1 MISTNTKSL
10 NYKNNKKKI
19 FYNFIVSLDKKT
31 IKHIKYIKLK
41 EFCSTVKDF
50 VKIPHLER
58 CQNSGFCEICK
69 EEYRKIGIKYN
80 IGHTITKP
88 FSINNKKK
96 N

>member
-1 MISTNTKSL
+1 MIYTNKNSL
-10 NYKNNKKKI
+10 NYKNNKKNI
-19 FYNFIVSLDKKT
+19 HYNFIVSLNKKT

-41 EFCSTVKDF
+41 EFCATVTEF

-80 IGHTITKP
+80 IGHTIKKP
-88 FSINNKKK
+88 FFASNKEKR
-96 N
+96 